1 MKSDEQK
8 WSATLRHPLHV
19 RCMPSE
25 IKFQVSA
32 IKEDIKSVQQDI
44 LSFKL
49 HVSDAEVR
57 CKEKRDV

>member
-1 MKSDEQK
+1 MRWKIKSEEQK
-8 WSATLRHPLHV
+8 WSAPLRHSLHV

-25 IKFQVSA
+25 IESQVST

-49 HVSDAEVR
+49 HMML
-57 CKEKRDV
+57 KYQDV